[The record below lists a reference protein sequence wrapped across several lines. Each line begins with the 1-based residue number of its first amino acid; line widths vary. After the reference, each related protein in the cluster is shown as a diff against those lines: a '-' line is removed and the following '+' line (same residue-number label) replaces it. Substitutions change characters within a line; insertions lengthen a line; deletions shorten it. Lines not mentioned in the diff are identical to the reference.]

1 MTARLW
7 NRSESGEII
16 QLVAVGRYVDRWS
29 RRDGIWAIDHRHFVD
44 DPVYTTVRPAPA
56 DAAEE
61 ESARNA
67 GKRDPRQSADGGTA
81 RIRRTRCWD
90 ANRGWP
96 GSSRPGPLG
105 VRRPLGGV
113 VMVVAAERMNAIP
126 GRAEGC
132 GRDYGGTN
140 PNRTCGAKKLD
151 HADQGLHFAVLQPR
165 RHPPRK
171 RGVGSHRRPHLP
183 APPQRWRGDPEHCA
197 LPLQRPGLVD
207 LRPGHQRRR
216 RHDRPALMF
225 PRAGR

>member
-1 MTARLW
+1 MVGHAQQLGHSHQVTNILIEVDGDRAGSESYVTARLW

-67 GKRDPRQSADGGTA
+67 GERDPRHSADGGTA

-126 GRAEGC
+126 GAARKAA
-132 GRDYGGTN
+132 GGT
-140 PNRTCGAKKLD
+140 TA
-151 HADQGLHFAVLQPR
+151 GLTQIGP
-165 RHPPRK
+165 
-171 RGVGSHRRPHLP
+171 VGPKN
-183 APPQRWRGDPEHCA
+183 
-197 LPLQRPGLVD
+197 
-207 LRPGHQRRR
+207 
-216 RHDRPALMF
+216 
-225 PRAGR
+225 